1 MTYSRIL
8 IPLDGSESAEQAL
21 LFAREVAGPGTEL
34 VLFSVCPEDDLRL
47 CRLNNVYLEVQA
59 RSLNADGVNTRVHTE
74 PGEMGESLKRYAEKE
89 KIDLVVA
96 CRQPH
101 TDLNREDKV
110 LNNLV
115 SKKCS
120 LLLIKPG
127 EVNTKIK
134 RIILPLDGSITS
146 EDVLPYV
153 MELAGATGAEI
164 ILLSVNSFPDI
175 PSDRPASAK
184 PSWEEYALI
193 LMKEVREQASSYLE
207 RISEEFDQHGIKTQT
222 QVVFGGVAESIL
234 KAAEDEKAD
243 LIAMGTHA
251 RTGFDRW
258 VFGSVA
264 ATVSAMTRLP
274 MLLVRSTEN

>member
-1 MTYSRIL
+1 MTYRRIL

-21 LFAREVAGPGTEL
+21 PFAREIAGPETEL
-34 VLFSVCPEDDLRL
+34 VLFSVCPEDELRL

-59 RSLNADGVNTRVHTE
+59 QVLNTEGMKTRVHTE
-74 PGEMGESLKRYAEKE
+74 PGEMGERVRRYVTKE
-89 KIDLVVA
+89 KVDLVVA

-127 EVNTKIK
+127 VFNSKIK
-134 RIILPLDGSITS
+134 KIVLPLDGSIVS
-146 EDVLPYV
+146 EEIVPFV
-153 MELAGATGAEI
+153 SELATTTGAEV

-175 PSDRPASAK
+175 PSDRPASAN

-207 RISEEFDQHGIKTQT
+207 RVSEDFSRQGIKTHNQI
-222 QVVFGGVAESIL
+222 VFGGVAESIL
-234 KAAEDEKAD
+234 RIAEEEKAD

-274 MLLVRSTEN
+274 MLLVRSSG

>member
-1 MTYSRIL
+1 MTYRRIL

-21 LFAREVAGPGTEL
+21 PFAREVAGTETEL
-34 VLFSVCPEDDLRL
+34 VLFSVCPEDELRL
-47 CRLNNVYLEVQA
+47 CRLNSVYLEVQA
-59 RSLNADGVNTRVHTE
+59 KALNTEGVKTRIHTE
-74 PGEMGESLKRYAEKE
+74 PGEMGERIKRYVAKE
-89 KIDLVVA
+89 KVDLVVT

-127 EVNTKIK
+127 AIDAKIK
-134 RIILPLDGSITS
+134 RIILPLDGSIVS
-146 EDVLPYV
+146 EEVIPYV
-153 MELAGATGAEI
+153 VELAAATGAVI

-193 LMKEVREQASSYLE
+193 LMREVREQASGYLE
-207 RISEEFDQHGIKTQT
+207 RVSQEFSQHGIKTHT

-234 KAAEDEKAD
+234 RAAEDEKAD

-264 ATVSAMTRLP
+264 ATVSATTKLP
-274 MLLVRSTEN
+274 MLLVRSSG